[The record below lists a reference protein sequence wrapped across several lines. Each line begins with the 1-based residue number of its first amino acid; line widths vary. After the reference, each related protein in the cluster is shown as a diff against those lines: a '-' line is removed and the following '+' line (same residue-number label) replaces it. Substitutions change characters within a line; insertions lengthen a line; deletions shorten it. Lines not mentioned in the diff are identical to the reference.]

1 MQVMFQS
8 YQMGVDDVIM
18 NSLHEVF
25 CLHLED
31 ELLTLF
37 IIVVYNIVVDEFLL
51 LEFVIS
57 LLSYCL
63 LTFWNIKFLYYLFIY
78 SILAIC
84 IPLWL
89 C

>member
-1 MQVMFQS
+1 MFQS

-18 NSLHEVF
+18 NYLHQVL

-31 ELLTLF
+31 ELLPMF

-57 LLSYCL
+57 LLSSYL

-84 IPLWL
+84 IPIWL